1 MLIAYPELQSL
12 LQRLQELP
20 LPQGMSVVDG
30 LRQLLEL
37 GEEDAQ
43 AMDEALNEDDQP
55 HVV

>member
-1 MLIAYPELQSL
+1 MRSTFALLIAYPELQSL

-37 GEEDAQ
+37 GEEV
-43 AMDEALNEDDQP
+43 P
-55 HVV
+55 KRWTRR